1 MGLIMEHSHV
11 NYPERYE
18 IVTDGRVLNALVR
31 RGLINEWDKTHKYI
45 NDYDETEII
54 YNNDTYIVKYF
65 EGCFSPFVC
74 KVLITSVDE
83 LYNELCDEML
93 KLNDKMNKNDI
104 VDEFYNSDEI
114 VRWTINNNIN
124 LNNKGDK

>member
-54 YNNDTYIVKYF
+54 YNNDKYIIKYF
-65 EGCFSPFVC
+65 EGCFSPFVI
-74 KVLITSVDE
+74 KII
-83 LYNELCDEML
+83 
-93 KLNDKMNKNDI
+93 K
-104 VDEFYNSDEI
+104 
-114 VRWTINNNIN
+114 
-124 LNNKGDK
+124 